1 LGFVQFFGAQIL
13 AQEQFEQIENVQLR
27 LGNADVHVLLEGD
40 SADSMII
47 VSRYLEEAMP
57 ALASMQ
63 GLKKVV
69 VVWEGQVAEAAWECF
84 SVKLKGMVLKA
95 MTHMGR
101 TDAVEVCVFNK
112 YVS

>member
-1 LGFVQFFGAQIL
+1 
-13 AQEQFEQIENVQLR
+13 
-27 LGNADVHVLLEGD
+27 
-40 SADSMII
+40 
-47 VSRYLEEAMP
+47 
-57 ALASMQ
+57 MQ